1 MADAQISSHE
11 IDLINGHLTAT
22 SKDALEIE
30 KLGQKRCKEK
40 ELNFPT
46 STL

>member
-11 IDLINGHLTAT
+11 IDVINGHLTAT

-30 KLGQKRCKEK
+30 NWTKALQRKKNNSR
-40 ELNFPT
+40 T
-46 STL
+46 STR